1 MQQIV
6 VKSDDYNSEAQVT
19 KDEWLQ
25 MLSDDNFMTNNYKY
39 ALSIFY
45 LEPEHKATCK
55 FLANKYHTSPF
66 SISGFITGFSRA
78 VQERLNRF
86 EIITEEGDKTYWLVT
101 MLGNKVTGNLFE
113 WALREEL
120 IEAMQE
126 LDYIDANS
134 VLIDSI
140 SHLVSLINKD
150 VGNFKKDF
158 LLARK
163 ELVGNQKITNSKLL
177 FKYDSED
184 REWAINEGAGTEVQY
199 HLYLSDNK
207 IGYGLGFNTLYVRF
221 KDDKTPIEYIK
232 PYMDAFIALK
242 ESDEI
247 SKLAS
252 RDFALS
258 KDEDEFQN
266 PIEDEHYLFGRIIEL
281 DNEKKLSLIDYY
293 SIINDLK
300 GDLFD
305 AYKKIFKIAN
315 DLTMSEKISEQQAQ
329 QPITSPL
336 MQEISELLL
345 ANKNLILTGAPGTGK
360 TYLAKA
366 LAEAWGAEHKLIQF
380 HPSYDYTDFVEGLR
394 PVQSEAGEVSFELR
408 DGSFKKFCK
417 EALKYQNNQK
427 LSNFDEI
434 YQKFT
439 DDVLENGLQLVTPSQ
454 KKPFRVEI
462 NSQKSCTAIPDTVKQ
477 TPMIVTKSY
486 IQTYFETG
494 EVIDW
499 KPYVIPVCEYIK
511 ANYDLKMA
519 NTGDKDKRFIFIL
532 DEINRAE
539 ISKVLGEL
547 FFSIDPGYRGE
558 SGRVT
563 TQYANLQTEEDVFKE
578 GFYIPDNV
586 YIIGTMNDIDRS
598 VESFDF
604 AMRRRFAWKEIKSE
618 DRLSMWDGQI
628 DEWSDEAKQR
638 LIVLNKAIE
647 SVQGLSAAYHV
658 GPAYFLKLTN
668 YNGDFD
674 KLWIYHLESLLFEYL
689 RGYPDAEQ
697 QIQGLKD
704 AYNLRLGSN
713 DDRND
718 G

>member
-6 VKSDDYNSEAQVT
+6 IKNDDYNSEAQVT
-19 KDEWLQ
+19 KDEWLKI
-25 MLSDDNFMTNNYKY
+25 LSDDSFMTNNYKY
-39 ALSIFY
+39 ALSIFF

-55 FLANKYHTSPF
+55 FLANKYHTSP
-66 SISGFITGFSRA
+66 SSLSGFITGFSRA

-86 EIITEEGDKTYWLVT
+86 EIITEEGEKTYWLVT
-101 MLGNKVTGNLFE
+101 MLGTKVSSKLFE
-113 WALREEL
+113 WKLREEL
-120 IEAMQE
+120 VEAIQE

-134 VLIDSI
+134 IKIDSI
-140 SHLVSLINKD
+140 GHLASLINRD

-177 FKYDSED
+177 FKYASED

-199 HLYLSDNK
+199 HIYLADNK

-232 PYMDAFIALK
+232 PYMDAFIALQD
-242 ESDEI
+242 SNEI
-247 SKLAS
+247 GKLINKG
-252 RDFALS
+252 FALNT
-258 KDEDEFQN
+258 DDTDFQN

-281 DNEKKLSLIDYY
+281 DNEQTLPLIDYY

-305 AYKKIFKIAN
+305 AYKKLFKLAN
-315 DLTMSEKISEQQAQ
+315 ELTMSEKPSEQLVQ
-329 QPITSPL
+329 QPITNPL

-345 ANKNLILTGAPGTGK
+345 ANRNLVLTGAPGTGK
-360 TYLAKA
+360 TYLAKT
-366 LAEAWGAEHKLIQF
+366 LAEAWGAEHELIQF

-394 PVQSEAGEVSFELR
+394 PIQNENGEVGFELR
-408 DGSFKKFCK
+408 DGIFKAFCK
-417 EALKYQNNQK
+417 RALKNQK
-427 LSNFDEI
+427 NQELDNFDKAYANFVESVTE
-434 YQKFT
+434 KG
-439 DDVLENGLQLVTPSQ
+439 LELKTRVHNN
-454 KKPFRVEI
+454 PFRVTI
-462 NSQKSCTAIPDTVKQ
+462 NKKGDCVAIPDTVKQ

-486 IQTYFETG
+486 IQAYFETG
-494 EVIDW
+494 KVMDW
-499 KPYVIPVCEYIK
+499 KPYLIPICDYIK
-511 ANYDLKMA
+511 TNYKFNLPSIM
-519 NTGDKDKRFIFIL
+519 DKHKKFVIIL

-539 ISKVLGEL
+539 VSKVLGEL
-547 FFSIDPGYRGE
+547 FFSIDPGYRGIKGE
-558 SGRVT
+558 VQ
-563 TQYANLQTEEDVFKE
+563 TQYANLQTNEDVFKK

-604 AMRRRFAWKEIKSE
+604 AMRRRFAWKEIKSA
-618 DRLSMWDGQI
+618 DRLSMWEGEI
-628 DEWSDEAKQR
+628 DDWAEEAKQR
-638 LIVLNKAIE
+638 LTVLNKAIE
-647 SVQGLSAAYHV
+647 SIQGLSTAYHV
-658 GPAYFLKLTN
+658 GPSYFLKLAN
-668 YNGDFD
+668 YGGDFD
-674 KLWIYHLESLLFEYL
+674 KLWTYHLESLLFEYL
-689 RGYPDAEQ
+689 RGYPDTEQ

-704 AYNLRLGSN
+704 AYNLQLGFD